1 MISGYA
7 EVIKYGIIYDKK
19 FFYWLNKNVNKLL
32 NNSSTEISKSIK
44 RSVEIKRDF
53 ILKDEKDLINKR
65 AMLNFGHTFGHAL
78 EKYTNYSNNLLHGEA
93 ISIGMCMASNLS
105 NILGFLSLNNYIKIK
120 NIFLNFGLPTN
131 LSYLKKIKIKKKQI
145 VKNMVYD
152 KKNLNGKINF
162 VLCKDIGKVFIYNKI
177 KKEFIEKSIS

>member
-1 MISGYA
+1 MGVFWQPKAVVIDPEVLTTLPKRELISGYA

-78 EKYTNYSNNLLHGEA
+78 EKYTKDFG
-93 ISIGMCMASNLS
+93 ISY
-105 NILGFLSLNNYIKIK
+105 F
-120 NIFLNFGLPTN
+120 P
-131 LSYLKKIKIKKKQI
+131 
-145 VKNMVYD
+145 
-152 KKNLNGKINF
+152 IN
-162 VLCKDIGKVFIYNKI
+162 V
-177 KKEFIEKSIS
+177 